1 MSLEKPV
8 SRLKNSGIISM
19 LLGFS
24 KGLLFSL
31 LMRDYRAQDLWE
43 ELYVRQNTGLHVT
56 DISH

>member
-1 MSLEKPV
+1 MSLEKLV

-31 LMRDYRAQDLWE
+31 LMRDNRAQDLWE
-43 ELYVRQNTGLHVT
+43 EVYMRQNTGLHVT
-56 DISH
+56 DTSH